1 MILVTILVVEIIPV
15 RAIVIKSNYHDDALD
30 YKTTGHNNLPTMPII
45 PIKHPD
51 RLLIMIFSGSSEK
64 LTSFL
69 PHFSFIFLI
78 NHYFLRAVDNDNIWS
93 GSPDKSYFVGV
104 KSQRKCLRQMMWRP
118 IKTLRHV
125 MTNILRDF

>member
-1 MILVTILVVEIIPV
+1 
-15 RAIVIKSNYHDDALD
+15 
-30 YKTTGHNNLPTMPII
+30 
-45 PIKHPD
+45 
-51 RLLIMIFSGSSEK
+51 MIFSGSSEK

-104 KSQRKCLRQMMWRP
+104 KSQRKCLRQMMWMS
-118 IKTLRHV
+118 IKTLRHA
-125 MTNILRDF
+125 MADMLRAF